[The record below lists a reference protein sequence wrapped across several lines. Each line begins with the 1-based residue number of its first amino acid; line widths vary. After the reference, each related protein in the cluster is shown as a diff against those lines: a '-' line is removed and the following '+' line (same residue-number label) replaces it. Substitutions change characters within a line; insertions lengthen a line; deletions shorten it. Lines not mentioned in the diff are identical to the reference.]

1 MLFQN
6 PVTVVMTPETVF
18 LLGATILRYFRMTA
32 CNENH
37 ALKIKII
44 PLISTYVCLYPSAF
58 LSRFSI
64 QIKNYKGNLIL
75 KPTEKNGLT
84 HSSEVLVFHIR
95 SLSKNRL
102 MKKLGTITP
111 DELNKIKQ
119 GLNDILKY

>member
-1 MLFQN
+1 MKQREIWIADLN
-6 PVTVVMTPETVF
+6 PVKGREQAGYRPVVVISGNV
-18 LLGATILRYFRMTA
+18 LNKYLDIVIA
-32 CNENH
+32 C
-37 ALKIKII
+37 
-44 PLISTYVCLYPSAF
+44 PLTTK
-58 LSRFSI
+58 
-64 QIKNYKGNLIL
+64 IKNYKGNLIL

-84 HSSEVLVFHIR
+84 QSSEVLVFHIR

>member
-1 MLFQN
+1 MKQREIWIADLN
-6 PVTVVMTPETVF
+6 PVKGREHAGYRPVVVISGNV
-18 LLGATILRYFRMTA
+18 LNKYLDIVIA
-32 CNENH
+32 C
-37 ALKIKII
+37 
-44 PLISTYVCLYPSAF
+44 PLTTK
-58 LSRFSI
+58 
-64 QIKNYKGNLIL
+64 IKNYKGNLIL

-84 HSSEVLVFHIR
+84 QSSEVLVFHIR